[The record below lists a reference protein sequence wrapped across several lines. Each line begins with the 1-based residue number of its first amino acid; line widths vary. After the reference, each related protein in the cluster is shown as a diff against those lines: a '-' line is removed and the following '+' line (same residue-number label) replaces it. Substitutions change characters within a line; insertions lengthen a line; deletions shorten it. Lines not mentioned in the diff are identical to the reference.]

1 MSDNLTVIIERFFKE
16 MQVDVV
22 EERVVNYI
30 LKELHLG
37 RKLSA
42 IIQDPYVKNRVDED
56 RLGGMLENK
65 EIISAVEEELAAA
78 FKGHDFKFAE

>member
-1 MSDNLTVIIERFFKE
+1 MSDKVTVIIQRFFEE

-37 RKLSA
+37 RKLSV

-56 RLGGMLENK
+56 RLGQMLENK
-65 EIISAVEEELAAA
+65 EIISAVEEELEAA